1 METALL
7 NDTMLLYLQVQYLDS
22 KKELK
27 IANTW
32 LTDIAAIFMAN
43 IDKSMMIGGAGQDDG

>member
-32 LTDIAAIFMAN
+32 LTDMAAIFMAN